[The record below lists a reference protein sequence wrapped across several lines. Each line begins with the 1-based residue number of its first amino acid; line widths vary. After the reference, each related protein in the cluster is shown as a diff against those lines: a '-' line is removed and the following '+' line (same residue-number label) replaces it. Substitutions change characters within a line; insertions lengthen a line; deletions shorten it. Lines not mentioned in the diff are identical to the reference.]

1 MSTVKCLRTYKKSKV
16 GDRPIFAQGVK
27 DGVYGNATVFLAPP
41 IAEGDFQGVIDN
53 FIEKRALYVNGGSAQ
68 KPGYEAANSAMMDAL
83 NQTADYVDT
92 LVNGDP
98 NIVILAGYKP
108 TKSTKSDVAK
118 PLKMEGVTV
127 VRTNVSGTL
136 VADCRPQDAVNTYV
150 CILTEGSPLPDTVT
164 VSNTGQI
171 IITDIDAP
179 TGNTG
184 GSALSTSITGVYVD
198 LNQNRKKYF
207 EGLTLL
213 KTYYCVFLG
222 INAGGVGA
230 MSDPVSIIC
239 V

>member
-1 MSTVKCLRTYKKSKV
+1 MSTVKCLRSFMKYKV

-27 DGVYGNATVFLAPP
+27 DGVYGNTTVFPAPP
-41 IAEGDFQGVIDN
+41 IVEGDFQGAIDN

-68 KPGYEAANSAMMDAL
+68 KPGYEAANTALMDAL

-98 NIVILAGYKP
+98 NMVILAGYKP

-118 PLKMEGVTV
+118 PLKIEGVTV
-127 VRTNVSGTL
+127 VRTNVSGML
-136 VADCRPQDAVNTYV
+136 VADCKPQDGVNTYV
-150 CILTEGSPLPDTVT
+150 CILTQGMPLPETVT
-164 VSNTGQI
+164 VSKTGQI
-171 IITDIDAP
+171 IINDIDAP

-184 GSALSTSITGVYVD
+184 GSAQSTSITGVYAD
-198 LNQNRKKYF
+198 LNQYRKKEF
-207 EGLTLL
+207 LGLTPLQ
-213 KTYYCVFLG
+213 TYYCVFFG